1 MKLNPD
7 ILEAVRKAVDFY
19 GNTSQFAKKIG
30 VAHSTVLFWL
40 NGKTTNI
47 SGTVWDNRL
56 RKELSRFMPKQE
68 RSVKTTGVQ
77 ETGKPFGSP
86 DEEWKKPQKSAPRK
100 IPVIPFS
107 LLSEMDITIQS
118 PVSFVRKFSIGEVP
132 FANPVC
138 DFSFALL
145 LDRSEYCPPLPLNSR
160 ILINGID
167 YADDGDIVVTK
178 TRNPAK
184 LIFCRYFRRNGTI
197 RLEPLNPALPMQE
210 WNAEDNAERLFWIF
224 PVKEISIDLE
234 SFRWRGNALIS
245 KTKQD
250 E

>member
-40 NGKTTNI
+40 SGKTTNI

-56 RKELSRFMPKQE
+56 RKELSRFMTKPE
-68 RSVKTTGVQ
+68 RPAKPIGVQ
-77 ETGKPFGSP
+77 EPRRAFGSSP
-86 DEEWKKPQKSAPRK
+86 EEWKHPHKAALRK
-100 IPVIPFS
+100 IPAVPLS
-107 LLSEMDITIQS
+107 LMGEMDITMQS
-118 PVSFVRKFSIGEVP
+118 PVSFVRKFSVVEVP
-132 FANPVC
+132 FANCVC
-138 DFSFALL
+138 DYSFALL
-145 LDRSEYCPPLPLNSR
+145 LDQAEYCPALPLNSR

-178 TRNPAK
+178 TRNPAQLLLCHYYRK
-184 LIFCRYFRRNGTI
+184 NGITRI
-197 RLEPLNPALPMQE
+197 VPLNPALPAQE
-210 WNAEDNAERLFWIF
+210 WSYEDNAERMFWIF

-234 SFRWRGNALIS
+234 SCRWCENTLIAR
-245 KTKQD
+245 KEQD